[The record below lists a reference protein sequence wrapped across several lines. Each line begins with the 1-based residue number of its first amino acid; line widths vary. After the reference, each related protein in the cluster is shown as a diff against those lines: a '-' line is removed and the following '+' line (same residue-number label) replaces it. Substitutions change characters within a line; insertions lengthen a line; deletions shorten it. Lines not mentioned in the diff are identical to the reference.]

1 MPKSRASTGPAGC
14 RVAFVLFE
22 RGVGQPLS
30 ATLPCC
36 RRSRSDRALAWA
48 LATCPAASLLLVR
61 MLAVAA
67 MSLCAFS
74 PPLSRSSET
83 HSRRELIGRALL
95 ASSSGLALAGP
106 VMPASAV
113 APPSPQQILKS
124 RSVYGSRVFRLQD
137 ATPAVIVGNSESAA
151 WAAFSSASSTAKD
164 AATSTPNARSVL
176 GGVPRDAPGIPGG
189 GGGSRSP

>member
-1 MPKSRASTGPAGC
+1 
-14 RVAFVLFE
+14 
-22 RGVGQPLS
+22 
-30 ATLPCC
+30 
-36 RRSRSDRALAWA
+36 
-48 LATCPAASLLLVR
+48 

-95 ASSSGLALAGP
+95 ASSSGLALAAP

-137 ATPAVIVGNSESAA
+137 ATPAVIVDEKNVFTLFITGVYGATADKATKKELEKLEKKAIAA
-151 WAAFSSASSTAKD
+151 ASKGD
-164 AATSTPNARSVL
+164 AATAQAAVKDFVALGKIEELDMKPGSYFNAKSPCDRAGTPRASSV
-176 GGVPRDAPGIPGG
+176 GH
-189 GGGSRSP
+189 